1 MKKRTLL
8 VVGVIAAAGGIGAG
22 VAFAEH
28 GGGHGWGKYG
38 RHDGGWG
45 RPRTVEDAL
54 DRARARF
61 GRADEDGDGVVTRD
75 ELEAR
80 ILSRME
86 RRGKRGGRRGRGHRG
101 MMYGARRMMRRA
113 DADNDG
119 TVTRAEFDAFV
130 AARFKRADL
139 TGDGVIGDDDLP
151 PGMRMDDL
159 KQRGHGHGYG
169 RHHRRHVRK
178 GRWGRGGYGIGRM
191 MKMVA
196 RADAN
201 GDGRVTEDEVKQFA
215 DDQFARFDRNG
226 DDALNRADRET
237 HRKEMAA
244 YMAARM
250 LHRLDANE
258 AGQVTR
264 DQWLNHVRERF
275 ERRSERWGDD
285 EMRRGRRGRHGWGR
299 RHRGEDYGEYRR
311 GGRGGWRDRDDAMSD
326 GERRADDDMRD
337 DDDALMTPDD
347 DASIGG
353 DGGIDGDGGDG
364 QSL

>member
-54 DRARARF
+54 DRARGRF
-61 GRADEDGDGVVTRD
+61 GRADEDGDGIVTRD

-86 RRGKRGGRRGRGHRG
+86 RLGERGGRRGRGPRG
-101 MMYGARRMMRRA
+101 MMHGAQRMMRRA

-119 TVTRAEFDAFV
+119 TLTRAEFDAFV

-139 TGDGVIGDDDLP
+139 TGDGVISNDDLP

-159 KQRGHGHGYG
+159 TQRGRGHGYG
-169 RHHRRHVRK
+169 RHHRRHGRK
-178 GRWGRGGYGIGRM
+178 GRWGHGGHGIGRM
-191 MKMVA
+191 MRMVV

-215 DDQFARFDRNG
+215 NDQFARFDRNR

-237 HRKEMAA
+237 FKKEMAA

-250 LHRLDANE
+250 LHRLDATE

-264 DQWLNHVRERF
+264 EQWLNHVRERF
-275 ERRSERWGDD
+275 EQRSERWGDD

-311 GGRGGWRDRDDAMSD
+311 GRRGGGRDRDNAMSD
-326 GERRADDDMRD
+326 DELRQDDMRD
-337 DDDALMTPDD
+337 DDVAPMTPDD
-347 DASIGG
+347 DASIE
-353 DGGIDGDGGDG
+353 GDGGDG
-364 QSL
+364 QRL